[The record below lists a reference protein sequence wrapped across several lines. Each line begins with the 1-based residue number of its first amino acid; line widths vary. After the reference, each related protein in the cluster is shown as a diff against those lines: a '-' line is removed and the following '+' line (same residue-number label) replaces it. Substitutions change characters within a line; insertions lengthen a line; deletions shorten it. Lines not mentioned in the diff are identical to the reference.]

1 MLTPLETPSDVVT
14 QDNPSESQ
22 LNPTSHVDLQPSHF
36 ASVQNQIP
44 VIYDPM
50 SLDTDWFDPNILST
64 TNWLDAI
71 DTDFSSLQT
80 GFNFSGLPANDA
92 GQGVSRLSQAFSTS
106 QVVGRNIQRGMPAQQ
121 SPVAV
126 SSTFSGHSAVSTES
140 AAEVCAAAQEESA
153 SRKGEYYVDG
163 QPARLPKTKRRKLS
177 SRHSAPPI
185 SEVLTARYC
194 LRFPIPSGIDLK
206 HRISFSSA
214 TYDSFIQMWQKC
226 CVSPVLSWPPYEQS
240 DFPTRE
246 MLEHL
251 LGLYFSSFHSTL
263 PFLHPPSFDANEVHW
278 LLLLVMMAVGAH
290 YIGEYRS
297 HVFAISMHE
306 FVRRSLV
313 LVREDEYA
321 VPMSSQTEA
330 QVHLLH
336 TVGLMYSGDP
346 KNYDHGIR
354 KADPLLSYHHEL
366 SEQWEKLNTPIAIQ
380 HITTELEWKGWIQRE
395 EIART
400 AYCIWL
406 LDCMLAYHFQSRPAL
421 TVRDSKYP
429 LPCHEKVWN
438 ASSPQDW
445 KVLLKSQT
453 SNPTLQEALQELYVD
468 KRLPRDRGEFARIL
482 LIHGLFHR
490 SWEVG
495 KYFGD
500 PLSQWE
506 PTAKK
511 ESSAEILP
519 PNPVSLFTI
528 SNYTKWQNS
537 ACDCLDILHWQ
548 ANATIGQASG
558 FEHPTVVQ
566 LHLARVILL
575 SPINDIVHLSKA
587 LTGNGSAQ
595 EAANISNYKRM
606 IQRWAVQ
613 GQYKARLAAIH
624 AGVTFWHIRRY
635 SVDGFYEAPAIAL
648 AALMLWAFGT
658 FSTKQDINKTDPN
671 QSGAPS
677 KRSQREK
684 SASQEESSDDSACD
698 IILLDRPTDDELV
711 QQFVRRGHTMQA
723 YITGV
728 GDLYSPC
735 GPERVLSEACKL
747 LAASNCWGISACWLG
762 QLKSLE
768 EFCKTERS
776 SSGK

>member
-1 MLTPLETPSDVVT
+1 
-14 QDNPSESQ
+14 
-22 LNPTSHVDLQPSHF
+22 
-36 ASVQNQIP
+36 
-44 VIYDPM
+44 M

-71 DTDFSSLQT
+71 DTDFSNLQPH
-80 GFNFSGLPANDA
+80 FNFSGLPTTDA
-92 GQGVSRLSQAFSTS
+92 AQGASRPSQVFNTS
-106 QVVGRNIQRGMPAQQ
+106 QIAELDDRHRVPAQQ
-121 SPVAV
+121 SPVAL
-126 SSTFSGHSAVSTES
+126 SSTFSGQSAVSTES
-140 AAEVCAAAQEESA
+140 AAEVCAAAQEEST
-153 SRKGEYYVDG
+153 SRTGEYYVDG

-177 SRHSAPPI
+177 SRHSRPPI
-185 SEVLTARYC
+185 SEGLAARYS
-194 LRFPIPSGIDLK
+194 LQSPIPSGIDLK
-206 HRISFSSA
+206 HRISFSNS
-214 TYDSFIQMWQKC
+214 TYNVFVQMWQKC
-226 CVSPVLSWPPYEQS
+226 CVSPAMSWLPFEQS

-278 LLLLVMMAVGAH
+278 LLLLVMMAIGAH
-290 YIGEYRS
+290 YIGEQRS
-297 HVFAISMHE
+297 QIFVISMHE
-306 FVRRSLV
+306 FIRRSLIL
-313 LVREDEYA
+313 LVEDQYVA
-321 VPMSSQTEA
+321 PMNCQTEA

-336 TVGLMYSGDP
+336 TVGLVYSGDE
-346 KNYDHGIR
+346 KHFEYGID
-354 KADPLLSYHHEL
+354 KANLLLSRHQNL
-366 SEQWEKLNTPIAIQ
+366 SEQWEKLISNLPAQQTA
-380 HITTELEWKGWIQRE
+380 TELEWKVWIQRE
-395 EIART
+395 GIART
-400 AYCIWL
+400 AYCTWL
-406 LDCMLAYHFQSRPAL
+406 LDCLLAYHFQRRPTL
-421 TVRDSKYP
+421 TLRDAKYP
-429 LPCHEKVWN
+429 LPCHEKAWS

-445 KVLLKSQT
+445 KALWKSQT
-453 SNPTLQEALQELYVD
+453 PNPTLQEALQELYVD

-519 PNPVSLFTI
+519 PNPVSLLTV
-528 SNYTKWQNS
+528 SSYTKWQNS

-575 SPINDIVHLSKA
+575 SPIDDIVHLAKA
-587 LTGNGSAQ
+587 LTGTGNAQ
-595 EAANISNYKRM
+595 EEANILNYKRM

-658 FSTKQDINKTDPN
+658 FSTKHDASRRNIEQRR
-671 QSGAPS
+671 APS
-677 KRSQREK
+677 IRSQREK
-684 SASQEESSDDSACD
+684 SVSQEESSDDAACD

-735 GPERVLSEACKL
+735 GPERVISEGCKL
-747 LAASNCWGISACWLG
+747 LAASNCWGISASWLG
-762 QLKSLE
+762 RLKRLE
-768 EFCKTERS
+768 EVYRTERS
-776 SSGK
+776 SSGS